1 MKGEEDELQRAP
13 WHGDG
18 VMWEQGQATASKK
31 EQHFPLGCGWA
42 ARSLHQSDIPSL
54 LLPTNTATAE
64 PPNEILLA
72 CACYI
77 RVTMDMVPQTLGC
90 GFVI

>member
-1 MKGEEDELQRAP
+1 MGAR
-13 WHGDG
+13 
-18 VMWEQGQATASKK
+18 GQVDSQVLPSTA
-31 EQHFPLGCGWA
+31 QHPE
-42 ARSLHQSDIPSL
+42 DIPPL
-54 LLPTNTATAE
+54 LLPPKAATAE

-77 RVTMDMVPQTLGC
+77 RVSMDMVPQTLGC

>member
-1 MKGEEDELQRAP
+1 MKGEEDGLQQAP

-18 VMWEQGQATASKK
+18 VTREQGRATASKK
-31 EQHFPLGCGWA
+31 RAALLLGWA
-42 ARSLHQSDIPSL
+42 SRSLHQRDLPSP
-54 LLPTNTATAE
+54 LLPTNAATAE